1 MQTNGY
7 RSEWR
12 LFGKTPFLPTYWWD
26 VGAIVLIL
34 LATIVINS
42 RMIRHGLNG
51 LGDLRWHITWIQH
64 FSEQIREGIFYP
76 RWLAGTNFGYGSPT
90 FVFYPPLVYYIA
102 SFFKLIGLN
111 SEQAISTVFS
121 LGIFLIGSAFYLYG
135 RSQWHPLAAFGG
147 AVFYMTSPFVF
158 GLLNGGGLASLF
170 ALIWI
175 PIGLFVI
182 DRAIQQPQWRIIL
195 ACFWMLVALT
205 HTPSLLIYA
214 IAGGLYTLSL
224 WRRHSFRQ
232 VFVTLTFMALGLAMA
247 AFYLLPAVLEQPFT
261 NINYV
266 FAFLGDYINLLDLLT
281 QNFRNQLFLQ
291 LFCLFTLALIAY
303 LSQRPSA
310 AQKRNIIYAVAV
322 MLVVLFL
329 VSPGSNWIWQSISP
343 LQKLET
349 PYRILSLL
357 FFAGAYLCSVAID
370 GLLRG
375 GYFWKFLGLTLITLI
390 ILFNLR
396 SGFKDTY
403 AYPTLHSGGKGK
415 VFIRPWIET
424 ILNDP
429 FQDKL
434 IDVPEYR
441 PFLPVSGNYPDFVRE
456 RYSDSG
462 LPLTFTANTPLPV
475 PQIGE
480 PRFSLVSGQGQV
492 KVEHWGSYHRKLKVE
507 VQEPAILRVR
517 LYYYPAWQLTVN
529 GQPQPLEMGKDG
541 TILVKLAQGSYILE
555 LSYGW
560 TNALI
565 AGTATALCA
574 FLTLLGYG
582 VFLWRKGLLFRTTP

>member
-291 LFCLFTLALIAY
+291 LFCLFTL
-303 LSQRPSA
+303 
-310 AQKRNIIYAVAV
+310 
-322 MLVVLFL
+322 
-329 VSPGSNWIWQSISP
+329 
-343 LQKLET
+343 
-349 PYRILSLL
+349 
-357 FFAGAYLCSVAID
+357 
-370 GLLRG
+370 
-375 GYFWKFLGLTLITLI
+375 
-390 ILFNLR
+390 R
-396 SGFKDTY
+396 SK
-403 AYPTLHSGGKGK
+403 
-415 VFIRPWIET
+415 
-424 ILNDP
+424 
-429 FQDKL
+429 
-434 IDVPEYR
+434 
-441 PFLPVSGNYPDFVRE
+441 
-456 RYSDSG
+456 
-462 LPLTFTANTPLPV
+462 
-475 PQIGE
+475 
-480 PRFSLVSGQGQV
+480 
-492 KVEHWGSYHRKLKVE
+492 
-507 VQEPAILRVR
+507 
-517 LYYYPAWQLTVN
+517 
-529 GQPQPLEMGKDG
+529 
-541 TILVKLAQGSYILE
+541 
-555 LSYGW
+555 
-560 TNALI
+560 
-565 AGTATALCA
+565 
-574 FLTLLGYG
+574 
-582 VFLWRKGLLFRTTP
+582 